1 MNPELFWF
9 GLVWTALLLWV
20 LVGWCPLGPDG
31 ADTLG
36 ASDPGGSSW
45 PRRGGAARDVPGGAV
60 AAASQNRVVGG

>member
-31 ADTLG
+31 ADAPV
-36 ASDPGGSSW
+36 ASESRPRKAGG
-45 PRRGGAARDVPGGAV
+45 
-60 AAASQNRVVGG
+60 

>member
-31 ADTLG
+31 ADAPG
-36 ASDPGGSSW
+36 ASD
-45 PRRGGAARDVPGGAV
+45 RGRVGPGAAGRHGDVPGGA
-60 AAASQNRVVGG
+60 AATASQHRVAGA